1 MLVDFPQL
9 IMAMAAMLVAATAA
23 DLLRGWL
30 FKQPG
35 EQSKQFSDSLLVNL
49 LFFVMA
55 PAMLYAWFYPLVPF
69 SGFRAGLFLAL
80 AFFLLAVAPTFAAY
94 RLQVPEH
101 SPVLLGHLFWLLLK
115 YLAVYGLLAGIY
127 SP

>member
-1 MLVDFPQL
+1 MLVDFTQL
-9 IMAMAAMLVAATAA
+9 IMAMIAMLVAAMVA
-23 DLLRGWL
+23 DLMRGWL

-35 EQSKQFSDSLLVNL
+35 EQSRQFSDLLLINL

-69 SGFRAGLFLAL
+69 AGFRAGLFLAL

-94 RLQVPEH
+94 RLQVPER

-115 YLAVYGLLAGIY
+115 YLVVYGLLAEIY
-127 SP
+127 HP